1 MDLKVMKQ
9 IINVTAIT
17 LMTALSAISQ
27 SVSFNQQF
35 SSGVSDSHELTVEQP
50 HEITVDKELRMYALV
65 PHVRTNHNALGA
77 DMSVTVTHA
86 DKIAQ
91 KPDVFV
97 APLSPEVIREL
108 YRLRSTYVALM
119 NRVAYESAD
128 RRVEGMPR
136 GINRGYGSR
145 TTNIFKK
152 SERDKEN
159 SEHRAEKTAV
169 FQLKQV
175 LTKRFNLRTFAMTE
189 HVTHHYKL
197 PDGRYILC
205 VMQRVKN
212 PQSKA
217 LLGSKWAIWW
227 TTLTIEKEYPIDI
240 VLDESNAITWREI
253 FSVD

>member
-1 MDLKVMKQ
+1 MKQ
-9 IINVTAIT
+9 IIYVTAIK
-17 LMTALSAISQ
+17 LLTALSATSQ

-35 SSGVSDSHELTVEQP
+35 SSGVSDSHALTVEQP
-50 HEITVDKELRMYALV
+50 HEITVDNELRMYALV

-77 DMSVTVTHA
+77 DLSVTVTHA

-91 KPDVFV
+91 KPDVCL
-97 APLSPEVIREL
+97 AQLTPELIQDL

-136 GINRGYGSR
+136 GINRGYGLR

-159 SEHRAEKTAV
+159 SKHRAA
-169 FQLKQV
+169 QSAIQHLKR
-175 LTKRFNLRTFAMTE
+175 LLANRFKVQTYAMTN
-189 HVTHHYKL
+189 HITHHYKI
-197 PDGRYILC
+197 PDGQYLLC
-205 VMQRVKN
+205 VMQRVN
-212 PQSKA
+212 DRDSKA

-227 TTLTIEKEYPIDI
+227 TKVKTQKDQPQELI
-240 VLDESNAITWREI
+240 LDQSNAISWREI
-253 FSVD
+253 FETQ